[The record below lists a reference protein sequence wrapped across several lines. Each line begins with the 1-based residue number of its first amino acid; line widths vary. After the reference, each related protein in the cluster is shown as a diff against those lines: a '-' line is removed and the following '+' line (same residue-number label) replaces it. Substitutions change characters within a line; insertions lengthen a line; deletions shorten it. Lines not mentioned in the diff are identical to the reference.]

1 MQKTNILC
9 SIGGKYGGISQ
20 ISSFTRMMQE
30 IVFKHLHLCLAT
42 NQRLAMMG
50 RSVTTRCAQCSS
62 DMDHTPL
69 HMFYQCE
76 AVKPLFLWLLRVLLN
91 ISNFKP
97 ISNIKF
103 IYFDTEYTRLYQETI
118 CNIFLYVYILTLW
131 KTRKEH
137 LRVGILKHMII
148 N

>member
-1 MQKTNILC
+1 MLLLAKEKSYAEDQYPMFNWMQIWRNFSNI
-9 SIGGKYGGISQ
+9 IFYPHEK
-20 ISSFTRMMQE
+20 E

-50 RSVTTRCAQCSS
+50 RSVTTRCEQCSS

-103 IYFDTEYTRLYQETI
+103 IYFDTKYNSL
-118 CNIFLYVYILTLW
+118 
-131 KTRKEH
+131 
-137 LRVGILKHMII
+137 
-148 N
+148 